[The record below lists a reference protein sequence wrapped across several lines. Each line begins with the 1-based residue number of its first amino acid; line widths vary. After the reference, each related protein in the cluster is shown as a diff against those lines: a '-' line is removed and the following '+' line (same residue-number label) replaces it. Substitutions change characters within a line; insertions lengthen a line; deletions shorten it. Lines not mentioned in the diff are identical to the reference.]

1 LKQIKI
7 HNKFIGKNNPCF
19 TIAEAGANHE
29 GNLKKALKLI
39 DAAVLGNADSIKF
52 QTYKAAKLATKTA
65 PKYWKDKKK
74 NESQFD
80 VFKKLDGL
88 TNSDWKK
95 IFNYAKKKKIICFS
109 TPFDEESANLLHSLG
124 APAFK
129 IASAD
134 ITHIPLIEH
143 VAKKKL
149 PIFISTGMAS
159 LNEIKEAINTIEKQ
173 GNKKIIIMHCITSYP
188 TKSEDANL
196 EMIQTLS
203 NKFPNY
209 PIGFSDHTL
218 GTNIAV
224 YSTFYGSCCIE
235 KHFTYNKN
243 LKTSPD
249 HRLSL
254 DSNDFKK
261 LKLELNDAEI
271 SKGVS
276 KRKNFDSESEAVKYA
291 RRSIVTNKN
300 ISMDELIT
308 KEKIAIKRP
317 GIGIS
322 PKFLKKVIGMKAKIN
337 LDNDQPIQWKDL
349 K

>member
-1 LKQIKI
+1 
-7 HNKFIGKNNPCF
+7 
-19 TIAEAGANHE
+19 
-29 GNLKKALKLI
+29 
-39 DAAVLGNADSIKF
+39 
-52 QTYKAAKLATKTA
+52 
-65 PKYWKDKKK
+65 
-74 NESQFD
+74 
-80 VFKKLDGL
+80 
-88 TNSDWKK
+88 
-95 IFNYAKKKKIICFS
+95 
-109 TPFDEESANLLHSLG
+109 
-124 APAFK
+124 
-129 IASAD
+129 
-134 ITHIPLIEH
+134 
-143 VAKKKL
+143 
-149 PIFISTGMAS
+149 
-159 LNEIKEAINTIEKQ
+159 
-173 GNKKIIIMHCITSYP
+173 MHCITSYP